1 MGLAEV
7 VSPLLG
13 GLFYD
18 LVGYQGALNIANL
31 IATLITAFLFIFG
44 GVIDRR

>member
-18 LVGYQGALNIANL
+18 LVGYRGALNIAN
-31 IATLITAFLFIFG
+31 IVTALITAFLFTFG
-44 GVIDRR
+44 GVIDRK

>member
-1 MGLAEV
+1 MGMAEV

-18 LVGYQGALNIANL
+18 LVGYRGAFNIANL
-31 IATLITAFLFIFG
+31 IVTLFTIFFFIFG
-44 GVIDRR
+44 GVIDRE